1 VIGIV
6 TVEKN
11 GRVARNQQQ
20 NDCANSKQQPAQPAF
35 IFQKVGTL
43 IP

>member
-20 NDCANSKQQPAQPAF
+20 NDCANSNNQSSLHSFSKKWA
-35 IFQKVGTL
+35 L
-43 IP
+43 